1 MEKRRR
7 MFFVLILVGLFM
19 CSPLIVVDAVAES
32 PKTVKAGLMFGMT
45 GAASPVGPVQLDG
58 AKLAIKEI
66 NEAGGVNIGGKK
78 VPLEFQAR
86 DDETKVDVAIR
97 RFRELVNNEKVDF
110 VVGSTFASIA
120 GALNE
125 ETKRL
130 PIAYFPVNVAPITI
144 FPKKEMAPTTYCAHG
159 NDYSIGFAGAA
170 YIVNKLGYKNVFFF
184 APAYG
189 FGRNQWKGAKDA
201 LDKYGAKYEYME
213 APVGTADYTS
223 YLLKIGDK
231 KPDIVMMAHWGTDAI
246 NVLKQTYEVGLKKKT
261 KIWFNWMTNV
271 FGSGVPPEAIDGVHS
286 LMSFYYNMQGFDDP
300 TIVKAAKSFTEKFV
314 KEYNYPPDPYSAAA
328 YIGVKE
334 AVRAIEVAQ
343 STDAKAIAQALKTH
357 PKFDSIR
364 GPAVW
369 REDHQPLYKY
379 GAFVVVGKGA
389 NERADKKW
397 DIVKIVGAYTGDDY
411 IPPVSTFGY

>member
-1 MEKRRR
+1 MSRNGKN
-7 MFFVLILVGLFM
+7 FVIIGLACLFL
-19 CSPLIVVDAVAES
+19 CSPIILATAYGES
-32 PKTVKAGLMFGMT
+32 PEFVKAGLMFGMT

-66 NEAGGVNIGGKK
+66 NEAGGVNIGGKR
-78 VPLEFQAR
+78 VPLKFESR

-97 RFRELVNNEKVDF
+97 RFRELVNDEKVNF

-144 FPKKEMAPTTYCAHG
+144 FPKKEMAETTYCVHG

-170 YIVNKLGYKNVFFF
+170 YIVNKLGYKNIFFF

-189 FGRNQWKGAKDA
+189 FGRNQWQGAKDA

-223 YLLKIGDK
+223 YLLKIQEK

-246 NVLKQTYEVGLKKKT
+246 NVLKQTYEVGLKKTT

-271 FGSGVPPEAIDGVHS
+271 FGSGVPAEAIEGVYS
-286 LMSFYYNMQGFDDP
+286 LMSFYYDMEGFNDE
-300 TIVKAAKSFTEKFV
+300 TIVRAAKAFTDRFI

-328 YIGVKE
+328 YMGVKE
-334 AVRAIEVAQ
+334 AVRAIEVGQ
-343 STDAKAIAQALKTH
+343 STDSKAIAKAIATH
-357 PKFDSIR
+357 PDFDSMR
-364 GPAVW
+364 GPGKW
-369 REDHQPLYKY
+369 RSDHQPLFKY

-389 NERADKKW
+389 NERQDKKW
-397 DIVKIVGAYTGDDY
+397 DLVKIVGAYTGDDY
-411 IPPVSTFGY
+411 IPAVSTFGY

>member
-1 MEKRRR
+1 MSRNGKKLL
-7 MFFVLILVGLFM
+7 FFVLVCLFL
-19 CSPLIVVDAVAES
+19 CSPIILGSAYGAP
-32 PKTVKAGLMFGMT
+32 PKSIKAGLMFGMT

-66 NEAGGVNIGGKK
+66 NEAGGVNFGGKK
-78 VPLEFQAR
+78 VPLEFEAR

-97 RFRELVNNEKVDF
+97 RFRELVNNEKVNF

-144 FPKKEMAPTTYCAHG
+144 FPKKEMASTTYCVHG

-170 YIVNKLGYKNVFFF
+170 YIVNKLGHKNIFFF

-223 YLLKIGDK
+223 YLLKIQEK

-246 NVLKQTYEVGLKKKT
+246 NVLKQSYEVGLKKST

-271 FGSGVPPEAIDGVHS
+271 FGSGVPAEAIEGVYS
-286 LMSFYYNMQGFDDP
+286 LMSFYYDMQGFNDE
-300 TIVKAAKSFTEKFV
+300 TIVKAAKAFTDRFM

-328 YIGVKE
+328 YMGVRE

-343 STDAKAIAQALKTH
+343 STDEKAIAKALSTH
-357 PKFDSIR
+357 PDFDSIR
-364 GPAVW
+364 GPGKW
-369 REDHQPLYKY
+369 RADHQPLFKY

-389 NERADKKW
+389 DERQDKKW
-397 DIVKIVGAYTGDDY
+397 DLVKIVGAYTGDDY
-411 IPPVSTFGY
+411 IPAVSTFGY

>member
-1 MEKRRR
+1 MKERGRN
-7 MFFVLILVGLFM
+7 FFILILVGLLLGFLLV
-19 CSPLIVVDAVAES
+19 SGDSEAKAPEVI
-32 PKTVKAGLMFGMT
+32 KAGLMFGMT

-66 NEAGGVNIGGKK
+66 NEAGGVKIGGKK
-78 VPLEFQAR
+78 VPLQFEAR
-86 DDETKVDVAIR
+86 DDETKVDIAIR
-97 RFRELVNNEKVDF
+97 RFRELVNNEKVSF

-125 ETKRL
+125 QTKNL

-144 FPKKEMAPTTYCAHG
+144 FPKKQMAETTYCAHG

-170 YIVNKLGYKNVFFF
+170 YIVNKLGFKNVFFF
-184 APAYG
+184 GPAYG
-189 FGRNQWKGAKDA
+189 FGRNQWKGAEDA
-201 LDKYGAKYEYME
+201 LKKYGAKYEYME

-223 YLLKIGDK
+223 YLLKIEEK
-231 KPDIVMMAHWGTDAI
+231 KPEIVMMAHWGTDAI

-261 KIWFNWMTNV
+261 NIWFNWMTNV
-271 FGSGVPPEAIDGVHS
+271 FGSGVPAEAIDGVYS
-286 LMSFYYNMQGFDDP
+286 LMSFYYDMKGFEDE
-300 TIVKAAKSFTEKFV
+300 TIVKAAAAFTQKFM

-343 STDAKAIAQALKTH
+343 STDAKAMAKALKTN
-357 PKFDSIR
+357 PNFDSIR
-364 GPAVW
+364 GPAKW
-369 REDHQPLYKY
+369 RDDHQPLYKY
-379 GAFVVVGKGA
+379 GAFVVLGKGP
-389 NERADKKW
+389 NERVDTKW
-397 DIVKIVGAYTGDDY
+397 DLVKIVGAYTGDDY